1 MKNKNLFGWPIEK
14 LKEWCLYWLVVG
26 TGTFILVFLVTCTW
40 IGVDVK
46 EQCKIA
52 KGKYEGDCVEALAQ
66 VLDDEENS
74 LRERNMAT
82 WALGQLGDERALE
95 MLKKYYTGNIP
106 DREPYDKTLSQY
118 ELKKAIKLIESGLN
132 LTAFVWRYNLPE

>member
-1 MKNKNLFGWPIEK
+1 MKNRKLFGWPTEK
-14 LKEWCLYWLVVG
+14 LKDWFFYWFMVG
-26 TGTFILVFLVTCTW
+26 VGIFLLIFLVTSTW

-52 KGKYEGDCVEALAQ
+52 KGKYDGDCVEVLTQ
-66 VLDDEENS
+66 VLDDEKNS

-95 MLKKYYTGNIP
+95 TLQKYYTGNIP
-106 DREPYDKTLSQY
+106 AREPYDSTLSQY
-118 ELKKAIKLIESGLN
+118 ELKKAINLIETGFN